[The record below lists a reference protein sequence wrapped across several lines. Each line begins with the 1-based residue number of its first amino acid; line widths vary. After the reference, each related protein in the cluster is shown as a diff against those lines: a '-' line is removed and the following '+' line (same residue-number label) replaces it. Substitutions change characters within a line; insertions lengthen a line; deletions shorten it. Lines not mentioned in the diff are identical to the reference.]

1 MDNSTPQ
8 GNSESTSIV
17 TAQQYSR
24 EVRKSPAL
32 PTLSKE
38 NMERASKLAKALVR
52 SEDRLDDIVTFGS
65 DAQAAAAQ
73 ITKDMLGGV
82 QIRTMDEVI
91 RLSEG
96 VLSELKTL
104 NIGDLAPSARRI
116 LFLIHETTRD
126 IEQRIRNFFRKYELV
141 NTRLDRQE
149 ADIFA
154 KEAASTERYYRDA
167 ELAKSTFTILLDAR
181 IKAMAIKIF
190 LDGEHGYAE
199 PERRRLA
206 VAGEKEAAKRENRSV
221 DYLIIASADRY
232 AKYIERLEGKA
243 ASLQRVIL
251 SAYQTSITLRMMGDN
266 ENVIRQKLSDIRTEL
281 LPQWRTLIAIAYQ
294 AYQQQGI
301 AQFVGDLA
309 TAESELRYK
318 VADRLEQ
325 TAQSVADLMTQP
337 IIDVAAMRYYNDK
350 LVSSLDILKTASM
363 EAKKIRDAAEAEMR
377 GLIGQLGEEAA
388 STSVRLK
395 KPM

>member
-8 GNSESTSIV
+8 DKPESTSIV
-17 TAQQYSR
+17 TAQQYSQ

-32 PTLSKE
+32 PPLSKE
-38 NMERASKLAKALVR
+38 DMERANELARMLIR
-52 SEDRLDDIVTFGS
+52 NEDRLDDIVTFGS

-73 ITKDMLGGV
+73 ISKDMLAGV
-82 QIRTMDEVI
+82 QIKTLDEVI

-96 VLSELKTL
+96 VLAELQTL
-104 NIGDLAPSARRI
+104 DIGDLAPSARRI
-116 LFLIHETTRD
+116 MFLIHETTGA

-154 KEAASTERYYRDA
+154 KETASTERYYRDA
-167 ELAKSTFTILLDAR
+167 ELAKSTFKTLLDAR
-181 IKAMAIKIF
+181 IKVMAIKIF

-199 PERRRLA
+199 PERRQLA
-206 VAGEKEAAKRENRSV
+206 VAEEKEAARSENRSI
-221 DYLIIASADRY
+221 DYMILASADRY

-243 ASLQRVIL
+243 TSLQQVIL

-266 ENVIRQKLSDIRTEL
+266 ENVIRQKLSDIRTDL

-301 AQFVGDLA
+301 AQFVEDLA
-309 TAESELRYK
+309 TAESDLRYK
-318 VADRLEQ
+318 VADRIKLTSQ
-325 TAQSVADLMTQP
+325 GVAHLMTRP
-337 IIDVAAMRYYNDK
+337 VLDVESMRYYNDK
-350 LVSSLDILKTASM
+350 LVQSLDILKTASM
-363 EAKKIRDAAEAEMR
+363 EAKKIRDTAEFEMR
-377 GLIGQLGEEAA
+377 GLIGNLGDEVS
-388 STSVRLK
+388 STSERLK
-395 KPM
+395 KNS